1 MSFRSL
7 VVVLF
12 SLLLVTTPLL
22 AQDHSV
28 QSTKSIHDQLEKHQ
42 KDVLKELWSCSSR
55 QTVFDFI
62 TFQMSGSVI
71 VLTGFTI
78 NGAYKNEAQKRIENL
93 KWVTH
98 VVNEVEFLPVEPGAQ
113 EIRTGT
119 LAILRR
125 EVPQS
130 FPQNHANIRIKVDKM
145 VITLVGFVESFN
157 KLRYQAALVQ
167 IKNLPLVKDVKDEVL
182 ITDKK

>member
-1 MSFRSL
+1 MILRSL
-7 VVVLF
+7 VISLF
-12 SLLLVTTPLL
+12 STLLIASPLL
-22 AQDHSV
+22 AQHTV
-28 QSTKSIHDQLEKHQ
+28 QSAKSIHDQQEKHR
-42 KDVLKELWSCSSR
+42 KDVLKELWSCTSR
-55 QTVFDFI
+55 QTVFDYI
-62 TFQMSGSVI
+62 GFQMSGSVV

-78 NGAYKNEAQKRIENL
+78 NGAYKNEAQRRIEKL

-113 EIRTGT
+113 EMRSGA
-119 LAILRR
+119 LAILQR

-145 VITLVGFVESFN
+145 VITLVGYVESYN
-157 KLRYQAALVQ
+157 KLRYEAALVQ

>member
-1 MSFRSL
+1 MFLRSF
-7 VVVLF
+7 VIFLF
-12 SLLLVTTPLL
+12 SVLLIATPVL

-28 QSTKSIHDQLEKHQ
+28 QNSKSIHDQLEKHRQ
-42 KDVLKELWSCSSR
+42 DLLKALASCGSR

-62 TFQMSGSVI
+62 TFQMSGPVV

-78 NGAYKNEAQKRIENL
+78 NGGYKNEAQSRIEKL
-93 KWVTH
+93 DWVKH
-98 VVNEVEFLPVEPGAQ
+98 VVNEVQFLPVEPGAQ
-113 EIRTGT
+113 DIRTGT

-130 FPQNHANIRIKVDKM
+130 FPQNHANIRIGVDKM
-145 VITLVGFVESFN
+145 VVTLVGYVEKFN
-157 KLRYQAALVQ
+157 KLRYEAALVQ

-182 ITDKK
+182 ISDK

>member
-1 MSFRSL
+1 MSFRTL
-7 VVVLF
+7 AVLF
-12 SLLLVTTPLL
+12 FSTLLIVTPLL
-22 AQDHSV
+22 AQDHAV
-28 QSTKSIHDQLEKHQ
+28 QSTKSIHDQLEKHR

-62 TFQMSGSVI
+62 TFHLSGPV
-71 VLTGFTI
+71 VQLKGFTI

-98 VVNEVEFLPVEPGAQ
+98 VVNEVQLLPVEPGAQ

-119 LAILRR
+119 LAVLRR
-125 EVPQS
+125 QVSQS

-145 VITLVGFVESFN
+145 VITLVGYVEEFN
-157 KLRYQAALVQ
+157 KLRYEAAVVQ
-167 IKNLPLVKDVKDEVL
+167 IKNLPLVKEVKDEVL